1 MQTGKGISIP
11 SILKV
16 GKGALTKIGSYL
28 KNEGIEQ
35 AVIFFGN
42 GLIDMFGTD
51 VMNSLKQEDIKVLE
65 YSELDTV
72 DIDEIITLAFA
83 MPNKTQAVISIGGGK
98 VIDAGKYAAFLR
110 NLPFISVP
118 TSSSSDGFS
127 SASASLLVQGKRTSV
142 PARLAYGII
151 VDTQVIRTAPE
162 KFIYSGIGD
171 MISKIIVPLA
181 ADETGGSLF
190 DKLSEAGAKLC
201 VKTMEAIENGTAV
214 YTPQDDALATHT
226 GKIQKEMGS
235 IDWSKDAEV
244 IERLVRGL
252 NPWPSA
258 YTRIDDKNLKIW
270 RAKVISHEVKA
281 APGCILKVTKD
292 ELEVQTGNGVLALLE
307 VQLEGKKRMDAG
319 SFLRGVKIEKGDC
332 LC

>member
-98 VIDAGKYAAFLR
+98 VIDAGKYAAF
-110 NLPFISVP
+110 
-118 TSSSSDGFS
+118 
-127 SASASLLVQGKRTSV
+127 
-142 PARLAYGII
+142 
-151 VDTQVIRTAPE
+151 
-162 KFIYSGIGD
+162 
-171 MISKIIVPLA
+171 
-181 ADETGGSLF
+181 
-190 DKLSEAGAKLC
+190 
-201 VKTMEAIENGTAV
+201 
-214 YTPQDDALATHT
+214 
-226 GKIQKEMGS
+226 
-235 IDWSKDAEV
+235 
-244 IERLVRGL
+244 
-252 NPWPSA
+252 
-258 YTRIDDKNLKIW
+258 
-270 RAKVISHEVKA
+270 
-281 APGCILKVTKD
+281 
-292 ELEVQTGNGVLALLE
+292 
-307 VQLEGKKRMDAG
+307 
-319 SFLRGVKIEKGDC
+319 
-332 LC
+332 

>member
-127 SASASLLVQGKRTSV
+127 SASASLLVHGKR
-142 PARLAYGII
+142 
-151 VDTQVIRTAPE
+151 
-162 KFIYSGIGD
+162 F
-171 MISKIIVPLA
+171 
-181 ADETGGSLF
+181 GS
-190 DKLSEAGAKLC
+190 
-201 VKTMEAIENGTAV
+201 GTACLRH
-214 YTPQDDALATHT
+214 YCGHT
-226 GKIQKEMGS
+226 GHKNCTGEVYLFR
-235 IDWSKDAEV
+235 DRRYDLKDHST
-244 IERLVRGL
+244 L
-252 NPWPSA
+252 
-258 YTRIDDKNLKIW
+258 
-270 RAKVISHEVKA
+270 
-281 APGCILKVTKD
+281 
-292 ELEVQTGNGVLALLE
+292 
-307 VQLEGKKRMDAG
+307 
-319 SFLRGVKIEKGDC
+319 
-332 LC
+332 

>member
-110 NLPFISVP
+110 NLPFRVMDFPVRVHPFLSTESALRFRHGLP
-118 TSSSSDGFS
+118 T
-127 SASASLLVQGKRTSV
+127 
-142 PARLAYGII
+142 
-151 VDTQVIRTAPE
+151 
-162 KFIYSGIGD
+162 
-171 MISKIIVPLA
+171 
-181 ADETGGSLF
+181 
-190 DKLSEAGAKLC
+190 
-201 VKTMEAIENGTAV
+201 
-214 YTPQDDALATHT
+214 
-226 GKIQKEMGS
+226 
-235 IDWSKDAEV
+235 
-244 IERLVRGL
+244 
-252 NPWPSA
+252 
-258 YTRIDDKNLKIW
+258 
-270 RAKVISHEVKA
+270 
-281 APGCILKVTKD
+281 
-292 ELEVQTGNGVLALLE
+292 ALLWTH
-307 VQLEGKKRMDAG
+307 R
-319 SFLRGVKIEKGDC
+319 S
-332 LC
+332 

>member
-110 NLPFISVP
+110 NLPLSVCRLP
-118 TSSSSDGFS
+118 VRVMDFPVRVHPFLSTE
-127 SASASLLVQGKRTSV
+127 SALRFRHGLLT
-142 PARLAYGII
+142 
-151 VDTQVIRTAPE
+151 
-162 KFIYSGIGD
+162 
-171 MISKIIVPLA
+171 
-181 ADETGGSLF
+181 
-190 DKLSEAGAKLC
+190 
-201 VKTMEAIENGTAV
+201 
-214 YTPQDDALATHT
+214 
-226 GKIQKEMGS
+226 
-235 IDWSKDAEV
+235 
-244 IERLVRGL
+244 
-252 NPWPSA
+252 
-258 YTRIDDKNLKIW
+258 
-270 RAKVISHEVKA
+270 
-281 APGCILKVTKD
+281 
-292 ELEVQTGNGVLALLE
+292 ALLWTH
-307 VQLEGKKRMDAG
+307 R
-319 SFLRGVKIEKGDC
+319 S
-332 LC
+332 

>member
-98 VIDAGKYAAFLR
+98 GIDAGLR
-110 NLPFISVP
+110 HYC
-118 TSSSSDGFS
+118 G
-127 SASASLLVQGKRTSV
+127 
-142 PARLAYGII
+142 
-151 VDTQVIRTAPE
+151 
-162 KFIYSGIGD
+162 
-171 MISKIIVPLA
+171 
-181 ADETGGSLF
+181 
-190 DKLSEAGAKLC
+190 
-201 VKTMEAIENGTAV
+201 
-214 YTPQDDALATHT
+214 HT
-226 GKIQKEMGS
+226 GHKNCTGEVYLFR
-235 IDWSKDAEV
+235 DRRYDLKDHST
-244 IERLVRGL
+244 L
-252 NPWPSA
+252 
-258 YTRIDDKNLKIW
+258 
-270 RAKVISHEVKA
+270 
-281 APGCILKVTKD
+281 
-292 ELEVQTGNGVLALLE
+292 
-307 VQLEGKKRMDAG
+307 
-319 SFLRGVKIEKGDC
+319 
-332 LC
+332 